1 MFVTLWQTFRLSV
14 EIIPQNFKGV
24 VAQAIASVLH
34 TFTKKLNGIFFFF
47 FFFFFYFFFFF
58 FFFFFFEVYIYLYQL
73 IIIFINIIYFFA
85 RIQ

>member
-47 FFFFFYFFFFF
+47 FFFFF
-58 FFFFFFEVYIYLYQL
+58 EVYIYLYQL